1 MAALEKAD
9 LQTRAAALPALDR
22 ALLDL
27 VIDQDTFEVLY
38 RRRLQL
44 AIPARLDVHDDAEPD
59 APAGGAAADGA
70 RDAGLAPGGTGDNRG
85 RRRLSLGDAIGLAV
99 AALAALDLLLAARLG
114 RRRTIR

>member
-9 LQTRAAALPALDR
+9 PATRAAALPALDR

-44 AIPARLDVHDDAEPD
+44 AIPDQLDVHDDAEAD
-59 APAGGAAADGA
+59 APTSADAVAATRGGSRPRTRAF
-70 RDAGLAPGGTGDNRG
+70 
-85 RRRLSLGDAIGLAV
+85 SLGDGIGIVL

-114 RRRTIR
+114 RRRGDR